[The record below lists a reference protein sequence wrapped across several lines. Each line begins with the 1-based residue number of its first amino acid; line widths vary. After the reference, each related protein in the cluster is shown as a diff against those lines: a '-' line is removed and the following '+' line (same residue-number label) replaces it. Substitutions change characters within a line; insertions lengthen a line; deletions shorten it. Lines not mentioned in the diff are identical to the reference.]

1 MIVQSYEDV
10 VVLSGNLNANY
21 WETIHT
27 AISLTL
33 RRHPTGVIVDC
44 SGLSS
49 ANSQG
54 AVTFQEALDF
64 VTEHPK
70 ARIIL
75 TSVPDNVLAVLKEI
89 SEVRSQLPIVRT
101 IEEARASLDLLSEG
115 DDHGGKKRKEVKK
128 KTDINVIAVLQGS
141 ESDVD
146 VIVVTRELVNNISAR
161 VTILLPIVVPR
172 DLPISA
178 PLPEM
183 EASLARSAE
192 HAADTMV
199 GCETPHETRLERT
212 RDLPSLIFEMSES
225 ESAAYTVVAIPHD
238 SAGSEVGVKLVR
250 GLLEKVKRPLLM
262 VRGQVP

>member
-44 SGLSS
+44 SGLTS
-49 ANSQG
+49 ATSQG

-75 TSVPDNVLAVLKEI
+75 TSVPDNVLAILKDI
-89 SEVRSQLPIVRT
+89 PEVRSQLPIVRT

-115 DDHGGKKRKEVKK
+115 DDHGKKRKEVKK
-128 KTDINVIAVLQGS
+128 KTDLNVIAVLQGT

-146 VIVVTRELVNNISAR
+146 VIVVTRELVNNIAAK

-178 PLPEM
+178 PLPEI
-183 EASLARSAE
+183 EAALAKSAE
-192 HAADTMV
+192 HAADTMI
-199 GCETPHETRLERT
+199 GCETPSETRLERT
-212 RDLPSLIFEMSES
+212 RDLPSLIFEMSEA
-225 ESAAYTVVAIPHD
+225 ENAAYTVVAIPQD

-250 GLLEKVKRPLLM
+250 GLLDKVKRPLLM
-262 VRGQVP
+262 VRGQVS